1 MPLYHIQLAG
11 TLFLCLTTMSL
22 IASPSTQATDLLNNQ
37 SIQLDK
43 PAYFATLEGDSIQLK
58 PGTYELAPLPDSMQV
73 TASGGAAPVQLAITL
88 NTHNQNLSEPIAVSV
103 EGNSEG
109 ESADRHMLALY
120 LPGGFSYTAEGTYS
134 GIQSRAVNPQA
145 VITDPGQVYLEKPV
159 HFLGSDGNAQ
169 MANPGRYTVEAA
181 DQNIRL
187 VSDAGQEAMVIEA
200 QGGTHDNGLA
210 IPIALSL
217 PGAAEEEADLH
228 HVVLLLPGGKTLEA
242 SGTYSGVQSRGFF
255 GDAGKAITGTVKK
268 GSKAASKTVKRAK
281 NTVKRVGHQ
290 VTKSPP
296 SFQTLKG
303 TGRVLGNAAMNT
315 ARDSAK
321 FAEKAALEAKR
332 KAEWVAQQA
341 AKGIQWLGQQ
351 ACKAGL
357 KTAEVSV
364 KVAGKSLSPALKQV
378 QNLLERSDM
387 KRRLQQAIDQV
398 KRQLGPS
405 IVQAIEG
412 ASTVMDPRNTKVLKG
427 LLKKE
432 TMCEKPPSEIKN
444 TLIKMFNRPLKQV
457 VAVYKGGNN
466 SQVRT
471 RGAKPFAVAFG
482 LGGGGGAGAG
492 VDVGARYTTS
502 RFGNTH
508 PPDQWFLDGNLAYA
522 TRIGSEGGIVLGFF
536 PNMAPGD
543 TGGSFFAVSIGI
555 EAVVG
560 EVAMK
565 SLKVSKGVGIA
576 FDLIMGP
583 LTDKFDVQG
592 FALSFTA
599 GGSTKSTPIGS
610 AAVKVGYGVGL

>member
-1 MPLYHIQLAG
+1 MSLSQLAKI
-11 TLFLCLTTMSL
+11 SL
-22 IASPSTQATDLLNNQ
+22 IFLMTVSMIGTSSAKASDSQNNQ
-37 SIQLDK
+37 TIQINK
-43 PAYFATLEGDSIQLK
+43 PVYFATLKQEFIQLK
-58 PGTYELAPLPDSMQV
+58 PGNYVLTPLPDSLQV
-73 TASGGAAPVQLAITL
+73 TSSDGTASVQLAITL
-88 NTHNQNLSEPIAVSV
+88 NTHDQELSEPIAVSV
-103 EGNSEG
+103 EGNPGG
-109 ESADRHMLALY
+109 ESADRHILALY
-120 LPGGFSYTAEGTYS
+120 LPGGFSYTAEETYS

-145 VITDPGQVYLEKPV
+145 EITDPGQIYLEKPV
-159 HFLGSDGNAQ
+159 HFLSIEGQDQVAK
-169 MANPGRYTVEAA
+169 PGRYTVEQA
-181 DQNIRL
+181 DKNIRL
-187 VSDAGQEAMVIEA
+187 VPGEGKDAILVEA
-200 QGGTHDNGLA
+200 QENSQNVGLNV
-210 IPIALSL
+210 PVALSL
-217 PGAAEEEADLH
+217 PGSAEEEADMH
-228 HVVLLLPGGKTLEA
+228 HVVLLLPGGESLEA
-242 SGTYSGVQSRGFF
+242 TGTYSGIQSRGFF
-255 GDAGKAITGTVKK
+255 GDAGKAITGTAKK
-268 GSKAASKTVKRAK
+268 GTKAASKTVNRAK
-281 NTVKRVGHQ
+281 NTVTRVGRQ

-303 TGRVLGNAAMNT
+303 TGRELGNAATNT
-315 ARDSAK
+315 AQDAAK
-321 FAEKAALEAKR
+321 FGEKAALEAKR

-341 AKGIQWLGQQ
+341 AKGVQWLGQQ

-378 QNLLERSDM
+378 QNLLKRSDM

-466 SQVRT
+466 SQIRT

-482 LGGGGGAGAG
+482 LGGGGGAGVG

-522 TRIGSEGGIVLGFF
+522 TRIGGDGGIVLGFF

-592 FALSFTA
+592 FALSFTV

-610 AAVKVGYGVGL
+610 GAVKVGYGVGL